1 MIRSKYPASSKQSQE
16 VTYLDENYQKL
27 ANAIILQAVKD
38 FKPAY
43 RRLKNHPNDRL
54 AQDTVREITKFF
66 CSQYFEAL
74 SDLDGPAL
82 LSPSTGMTQIEQP
95 PPLSTAYRRDYPGKP
110 KPAGIAFPEPHTFSS
125 IRASL

>member
-1 MIRSKYPASSKQSQE
+1 MY
-16 VTYLDENYQKL
+16 ENYKNL

-43 RRLKNHPNDRL
+43 RRLKKHPNDRL

-66 CSQYFEAL
+66 CSDYFCAL

-82 LSPSTGMTQIEQP
+82 LNRIMREM
-95 PPLSTAYRRDYPGKP
+95 DEKGK
-110 KPAGIAFPEPHTFSS
+110 
-125 IRASL
+125 R

>member
-1 MIRSKYPASSKQSQE
+1 MY
-16 VTYLDENYQKL
+16 ENYKNL

-43 RRLKNHPNDRL
+43 RRLKKNPNDRL

-66 CSQYFEAL
+66 CSDYFCAL

-82 LSPSTGMTQIEQP
+82 LNRIMREM
-95 PPLSTAYRRDYPGKP
+95 DEKGK
-110 KPAGIAFPEPHTFSS
+110 
-125 IRASL
+125 R

>member
-1 MIRSKYPASSKQSQE
+1 MYE
-16 VTYLDENYQKL
+16 ENYKAL

-54 AQDTVREITKFF
+54 AQDTVREINKFF

-74 SDLDGPAL
+74 TDLDVPAL
-82 LSPSTGMTQIEQP
+82 LNRIMREMDEK
-95 PPLSTAYRRDYPGKP
+95 YGKN
-110 KPAGIAFPEPHTFSS
+110 
-125 IRASL
+125 